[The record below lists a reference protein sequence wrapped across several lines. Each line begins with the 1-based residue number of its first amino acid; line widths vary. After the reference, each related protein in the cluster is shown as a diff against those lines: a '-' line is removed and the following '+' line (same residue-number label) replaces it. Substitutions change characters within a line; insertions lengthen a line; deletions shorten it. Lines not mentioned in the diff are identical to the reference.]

1 MYKITVPAAVWQW
14 DINDTITVEGIE
26 DISKWQVHFATVGD
40 SNALVLEI
48 NPDMTCYIPN
58 QLVELGQAIYA
69 YLYNV
74 EEQRA
79 YTETAV
85 LISVKAR
92 PRPLDYISTP
102 TDVLTWGQLR
112 ADIGTLSQL
121 ATEDKTNLVAAV
133 NELHGDIETASSE
146 IDSIETDMTEQGQNI
161 TAIQSEVEKIKQSIT
176 DINNTD
182 AAQSRQI
189 AQNQQDIDELE
200 QSDTQLTKSVSSL
213 AQTVDKGFE
222 RIQTELDKKQPK
234 GDYITNA
241 VDNLINYYKKTET
254 YTQDEVNALVS
265 GLTHITVQVVNSVA
279 DVTSPNII
287 YLVPAGGTGNDSYD
301 EYLYV
306 NGKPERIGSMRVDL
320 SQYYTKTETYSRAEI
335 DSALSGKQPVGD
347 YATTTALT
355 EGLNTK
361 QPVGNY
367 VTSVNNKTPV
377 NGNVD
382 IGAVSVT
389 AGDGIDISET
399 GVVSV
404 VNPMDDSVVSTEK
417 TWSSAR
423 VSQVLAQSGATKKYG
438 FLWDKVN
445 AKGTR
450 LWDAA
455 GITTDT
461 TNFGHFGSV
470 NPNYDNPFDSIYPWS
485 ERRVCNYDMRVL
497 KTIVA
502 DGYDVLDAVTAW
514 EGEDAFSYDPAE
526 GLGVGVYTPEFW
538 YTAYDTAEGRVFG
551 VSGAPIEGWYYSEPI
566 IAGRWLGVVEQLDGV
581 SVLGCRVGIPTS
593 NAAIGTLHTYAENA
607 SMTID
612 DVYSWDAE
620 TVLQIIEY
628 ANMNTQ
634 LATGNGVSN
643 LYRQNATDLIME
655 DATDST
661 VVKVVAANAAY
672 AIPGAIMDIGASNG
686 GTQVGRRYVIST
698 AADETDETLL
708 CVTLDEP
715 ITVTTANF
723 WSIHGLINVAD
734 AEIGS
739 ASGYIGTNGRCNA
752 YYRGRVTSGNRFQYC
767 LGAHREGQTNKI
779 WIVPT
784 RYQAETVLSLDTSAC
799 INTGCTLPWA
809 EGNAAIGGY
818 IGELALADGIAAF
831 PLCSALGGSSSKP
844 VGDYTY
850 IPAKG
855 GNTVSVLGGYAHDG
869 SYAGRFYAHWAY
881 SRDSSSWN
889 LAASPSTKSSHR
901 GS

>member
-40 SNALVLEI
+40 TAALVIEI
-48 NPDMTCYIPN
+48 RQDMTAYIPN
-58 QLVELGQAIYA
+58 QLVELGTAIYA

-74 EEQRA
+74 REERA

-85 LISVKAR
+85 LIPVNAR
-92 PRPLDYISTP
+92 PKPSDYISEP

-112 ADIGTLSQL
+112 ADIGTLSEL
-121 ATEDKTNLVAAV
+121 LTKDKTNLVAAV
-133 NELHGDIETASSE
+133 NELHGDIKTAYSE
-146 IDSIETDMTEQGQNI
+146 IDSIETTTAEQGQNI

-182 AAQSRQI
+182 TAQSQQI
-189 AQNQQDIDELE
+189 AEHQQDIDELA
-200 QSDTQLTKSVSSL
+200 QSDTQLAKSVSSL
-213 AQTVDKGFE
+213 AQTVDKGFKQV
-222 RIQTELDKKQPK
+222 QTELDKKQPV

-241 VDNLINYYKKTET
+241 VDNLVNYYLKSET
-254 YTQDEVNALVS
+254 YTKDEVKDLIGS
-265 GLTHITVQVVNSVA
+265 LTHINIEVISSID
-279 DVTSPNII
+279 DVTEPNVI
-287 YLVPAGGTGNDSYD
+287 YLVPVSGGESDDYYN
-301 EYLYV
+301 EYILV
-306 NGKPERIGSMRVDL
+306 NGSPELIGSTRVDL
-320 SQYYTKTETYSRAEI
+320 SDYYTREQT
-335 DSALSGKQPVGD
+335 DDL
-347 YATTTALT
+347 
-355 EGLNTK
+355 LNKK

-367 VTSVNNKTPV
+367 VTSVNGNAPDEG
-377 NGNVD
+377 GNVEID
-382 IGAVSVT
+382 VQTYT
-389 AGDGIDISET
+389 AGEGIDISES
-399 GVVSV
+399 GEIAVA
-404 VNPMDDSVVSTEK
+404 NPMDDEQVSAGT

-423 VSQVLAQSGATKKYG
+423 IAGVLEQAGVIRKYG
-438 FLWDKVN
+438 ILWDKVE
-445 AKGTR
+445 ATCTR

-455 GITTDT
+455 SITTTT
-461 TNFGHFGSV
+461 TNFGHFGAV

-485 ERRVCNYDMRVL
+485 ERRVCNYDMRIL

-514 EGEDAFSYDPAE
+514 EGEETFSYDPAE

-581 SVLGCRVGIPTS
+581 SVLGCRVGMPTTDV
-593 NAAIGTLHTYAENA
+593 AIGTLHTYAENA

-620 TVLQIIEY
+620 TVLQIVEY

-634 LATGNGVSN
+634 IATGNGVSS
-643 LYRQNATDLIME
+643 LYRQNAADLIME

-661 VVKVVAANAAY
+661 VVKVVAANAVY
-672 AIPGAIMDIGASNG
+672 AIPGAIMDIGTSYSGA
-686 GTQVGRRYVIST
+686 QVGRRYVIST

-708 CVTLDEP
+708 CVTLNEP
-715 ITVTTANF
+715 VTVTTANF

-739 ASGYIGTNGRCNA
+739 ASGYIGTNRRCNA
-752 YYRGRVTSGNRFQYC
+752 YYRGRVTAGNKFRYC

-784 RYQAETVLSLDTSAC
+784 RYQAETVLSLDTSVC
-799 INTGCTLPWA
+799 IDTGCTLPWA

-818 IGELALADGIAAF
+818 IGELALADSIAAF

-844 VGDYTY
+844 VGDHFY

-855 GNTVSVLGGYAHDG
+855 NNTVSVLGGSMSDG
-869 SYAGRFYAHWAY
+869 SAVGRFCAY
-881 SRDSSSWN
+881 WYCSRGSSSWQI
-889 LAASPSTKSSHR
+889 AASPSTKTALRS
-901 GS
+901 

>member
-1 MYKITVPAAVWQW
+1 MYKITVPVAVWQW
-14 DINDTITVEGIE
+14 DINDTIAVEGIE
-26 DISKWQVHFATVGD
+26 DISKWQVHFASTGD

-74 EEQRA
+74 DEQRA

-102 TDVLTWGQLR
+102 TEVLTWGELR
-112 ADIGTLSQL
+112 ADIGAL
-121 ATEDKTNLVAAV
+121 ADLMTDSKSSLVVAV
-133 NELHGDIETASSE
+133 NELHSDIETAHSE
-146 IDSIETDMTEQGQNI
+146 IDNIETAMTEQDQSI
-161 TAIQSEVEKIKQSIT
+161 TTIQSEIEKIEQSIT
-176 DINNTD
+176 NISNTD
-182 AAQSRQI
+182 KSQSQQI
-189 AQNQQDIDELE
+189 AQNQQGIDK
-200 QSDTQLTKSVSSL
+200 LT
-213 AQTVDKGFE
+213 QTVDKGFKQ
-222 RIQTELDKKQPK
+222 ISAELDTKQPK

-241 VDNLINYYKKTET
+241 VDNLVNYYKKTET

-320 SQYYTKTETYSRAEI
+320 SQYYTKSETYSRAEI
-335 DSALSGKQPVGD
+335 DSALSGKQPIGD

-404 VNPMDDSVVSTEK
+404 ANPMDDSVVSAKK

-423 VSQVLAQSGATKKYG
+423 VSQVLAQAGATKKYG

-470 NPNYDNPFDSIYPWS
+470 NPAYDNPFDSIYPWS
-485 ERRVCNYDMRVL
+485 ERRVCNYDMRIL

-514 EGEDAFSYDPAE
+514 EGEDSFSYDPAE
-526 GLGVGVYTPEFW
+526 GLAVGVYTPEFW

-551 VSGAPIEGWYYSEPI
+551 VSGAPIEGWIYSEPI
-566 IAGRWLGVVEQLDGV
+566 ISGRWLGVVEQLDGV

-593 NAAIGTLHTYAENA
+593 NVTIGTLHTYAENA
-607 SMTID
+607 NMTID

-620 TVLQIIEY
+620 TVLQIVEY

-634 LATGNGVSN
+634 IATGNGVSS
-643 LYRQNATDLIME
+643 LYRQNVTDLIME

-661 VVKVVAANAAY
+661 VVKVVAANATY
-672 AIPGAIMDIGASNG
+672 AIPGAIIDIGTSSG
-686 GTQVGRRYVIST
+686 GSQVARRYVVSA
-698 AADETDETLL
+698 AADEANETLL
-708 CVTLDEP
+708 CITLNEP
-715 ITVTTANF
+715 VTVTTSNY

-734 AEIGS
+734 EEIGS
-739 ASGYIGTNGRCNA
+739 MSGYIGTNGKCNT
-752 YYRGRVTSGNRFQYC
+752 YYRGKVSFGNKFIYV
-767 LGAHREGQTNKI
+767 LGAWQEGLTNHI
-779 WIVPT
+779 WIT
-784 RYQAETVLSLDTSAC
+784 KSRYDAETIISLDTSSC
-799 INTGCTLPWA
+799 VDTGLILPW
-809 EGNAAIGGY
+809 GDGDTAIGGY
-818 IGELALADGIAAF
+818 INELGLVDGLAAAPFCIALDGSNAN
-831 PLCSALGGSSSKP
+831 P
-844 VGDYTY
+844 VGDYCY
-850 IPAKG
+850 VPAKSTTNHVLFAG
-855 GNTVSVLGGYAHDG
+855 GHAFNG
-869 SYAGRFYAHWAY
+869 SLVGRFYAYWY
-881 SRDSSSWN
+881 GVRGSSFWN
-889 LAASPSTKSSHR
+889 LSASPSSKTSRR
-901 GS
+901 GVRGVSP

>member
-1 MYKITVPAAVWQW
+1 MYKITPPCKVWQW

-26 DISKWQVHFATVGD
+26 DISKWQVHFASTGD

-92 PRPLDYISTP
+92 PRPLDYISIP

-112 ADIGTLSQL
+112 ADIGTLSEL
-121 ATEDKTNLVAAV
+121 LTEDKTNLVAAV
-133 NELHGDIETASSE
+133 NELHGDIETASGE

-161 TAIQSEVEKIKQSIT
+161 TAIQTKIKKIEQSIT
-176 DINNTD
+176 DINDIDT
-182 AAQSRQI
+182 AQSQAI
-189 AQNQQDIDELE
+189 SQAQEDIDELA

-213 AQTVDKGFE
+213 AQTVGKGFE
-222 RIQTELDKKQPK
+222 RIQTELDKKQPV

-241 VDNLINYYKKTET
+241 VDNLVNYYLKSET
-254 YTQDEVNALVS
+254 YTRSEVKELIGS
-265 GLTHITVQVVNSVA
+265 LTHINIKVVSSID
-279 DVTSPNII
+279 DVTEPNVI
-287 YLVPAGGTGNDSYD
+287 YLVPVNSGKSDDYYN
-301 EYLYV
+301 EYILV
-306 NGKPERIGSMRVDL
+306 NGSPELIGNTRVDL
-320 SQYYTKTETYSRAEI
+320 SDYYTREQTN
-335 DSALSGKQPVGD
+335 DL
-347 YATTTALT
+347 
-355 EGLNTK
+355 LNGK

-367 VTSVNNKTPV
+367 VTSVNGSAPDEG
-377 NGNVD
+377 GNVSID
-382 IGAVSVT
+382 VQTYT
-389 AGDGIDISET
+389 AGEGIDISDS
-399 GVVSV
+399 GVIAVA
-404 VNPMDDSVVSTEK
+404 NPMDDGRVSTK
-417 TWSSAR
+417 TTWSSAR
-423 VSQVLAQSGATKKYG
+423 VTEVLERAGTIKKYG
-438 FLWDKVN
+438 ILWDKVE
-445 AKGTR
+445 ATCTR

-461 TNFGHFGSV
+461 SNFGHFGAV

-485 ERRVCNYDMRVL
+485 ERRVCNYDMRIL

-514 EGEDAFSYDPAE
+514 EGEETFSYDPAE

-593 NAAIGTLHTYAENA
+593 NVAVGTLHTYAKNA

-620 TVLQIIEY
+620 TVLQIVEY

-634 LATGNGVSN
+634 IATGNGVSSP
-643 LYRQNATDLIME
+643 YRQNATDLIME

-672 AIPGAIMDIGASNG
+672 AIPGAIMDIGTSSG

-715 ITVTTANF
+715 VTVTTANF

-752 YYRGRVTSGNRFQYC
+752 YYRGRVTAGNKFRYC
-767 LGAHREGQTNKI
+767 LGAHREGQINKI

-784 RYQAETVLSLDTSAC
+784 RYQAETVLSLDTSVC
-799 INTGCTLPWA
+799 IDTGCTLPWA

-844 VGDYTY
+844 VGDYAY

-855 GNTVSVLGGYAHDG
+855 RNTVSVLGGNANDG
-869 SYAGRFYAHWAY
+869 SGGGRFYAHWGCT
-881 SRDSSSWN
+881 RGSSSWS

>member
-14 DINDTITVEGIE
+14 DINDTVTVEGIE

-112 ADIGTLSQL
+112 ADIGTLSEL
-121 ATEDKTNLVAAV
+121 LTKDKTNLVAAV
-133 NELHGDIETASSE
+133 NELHGDIETAYSD
-146 IDSIETDMTEQGQNI
+146 IDSVETTVTGQGLSI
-161 TAIQSEVEKIKQSIT
+161 TAIKSEIKEIEQSIT
-176 DINNTD
+176 DINDIDT
-182 AAQSRQI
+182 AQSQAI
-189 AQNQQDIDELE
+189 SQAQQDIDELE

-213 AQTVDKGFE
+213 AQTVGKGFE
-222 RIQTELDKKQPK
+222 RIQKELDKKQPV

-241 VDNLINYYKKTET
+241 VDNLVNYYLKSET
-254 YTQDEVNALVS
+254 YTRDEVNDLVGS
-265 GLTHITVQVVNSVA
+265 MTHINIKIVSSID
-279 DVTSPNII
+279 DVTEPNVI
-287 YLVPAGGTGNDSYD
+287 YLVPVSGGEADDYYN
-301 EYLYV
+301 EYILV
-306 NGKPERIGSMRVDL
+306 NGNPELIGNTRVDL
-320 SQYYTKTETYSRAEI
+320 SNYYTRKQTDDLLDE
-335 DSALSGKQPVGD
+335 KQPIGS
-347 YATTTALT
+347 
-355 EGLNTK
+355 
-361 QPVGNY
+361 Y
-367 VTSVNNKTPV
+367 VTSVNGTAPDKG
-377 NGNVD
+377 GNVEID
-382 IGAVSVT
+382 VQTYT
-389 AGDGIDISET
+389 AGDGIGISESGEIAVT
-399 GVVSV
+399 
-404 VNPMDDSVVSTEK
+404 NPMDDEQVSETT

-423 VSQVLAQSGATKKYG
+423 ITETLERAGTIKKYG
-438 FLWDKVN
+438 ILWDKVE
-445 AKGTR
+445 ATCTR

-455 GITTDT
+455 SITTDT
-461 TNFGHFGSV
+461 SNFGHFGTV
-470 NPNYDNPFDSIYPWS
+470 NPNYDNPFDDIYPWS
-485 ERRVCNYDMRVL
+485 ERRLCNYDMRIL

-514 EGEDAFSYDPAE
+514 EGEETFSYNPAE

-581 SVLGCRVGIPTS
+581 SVLGCRVGIPAS
-593 NAAIGTLHTYAENA
+593 NVAVGTLHTYVENA
-607 SMTID
+607 NMTID

-620 TVLQIIEY
+620 TVLQIVEY

-634 LATGNGVSN
+634 AATGNGVSD
-643 LYRQNATDLIME
+643 LHRQNAADLIME
-655 DATDST
+655 DATNST
-661 VVKVVAANAAY
+661 VVKVVAANASN
-672 AIPGAIMDIGASNG
+672 AIPGAIMDIGTSNG

-715 ITVTTANF
+715 VTVTTANF

-752 YYRGRVTSGNRFQYC
+752 YYRGRVTAGNKFQYC
-767 LGAHREGQTNKI
+767 LGVYREGQTNKI

-784 RYQAETVLSLDTSAC
+784 RYQAETVLSLDTSVC
-799 INTGCTLPWA
+799 IDTGCTLPWA

-831 PLCSALGGSSSKP
+831 PLCSALGGSSAKP
-844 VGDYTY
+844 VGDYIY

-855 GNTVSVLGGYAHDG
+855 SNTVSVLGGNAGGG
-869 SYAGRFYAHWAY
+869 SDDGRFYAYWGY
-881 SRDSSSWN
+881 SRGSSDWY
-889 LAASPSTKSSHR
+889 LAASPSTKTALRS
-901 GS
+901 

>member
-14 DINDTITVEGIE
+14 DINDTIAVEGIE

-112 ADIGTLSQL
+112 ADIGALTDLMTDS
-121 ATEDKTNLVAAV
+121 KSSLVAAV
-133 NELHGDIETASSE
+133 NELHGDIETAYSD
-146 IDSIETDMTEQGQNI
+146 IDSIETTVTGQGQSI
-161 TAIQSEVEKIKQSIT
+161 TAIKSEIKEIEQSIT
-176 DINNTD
+176 DINDIDT
-182 AAQSRQI
+182 AQSQAI
-189 AQNQQDIDELE
+189 SQAQKDIDALE

-213 AQTVDKGFE
+213 AQTVDEGFKQV
-222 RIQTELDKKQPK
+222 QTELDKKQPA
-234 GDYITNA
+234 GDYITVA

-287 YLVPAGGTGNDSYD
+287 YLVPAGGTGNDRYD

-335 DSALSGKQPVGD
+335 DSALSSKQPVGD

-382 IGAVSVT
+382 IDAVSVT

-461 TNFGHFGSV
+461 SNFGHFGAV
-470 NPNYDNPFDSIYPWS
+470 NPNYDNPFDDIYPWS

-514 EGEDAFSYDPAE
+514 EGEETFSYDPAE

-538 YTAYDTAEGRVFG
+538 YTAYDTSEGRVFG

-581 SVLGCRVGIPTS
+581 SVLGCRVGIPS
-593 NAAIGTLHTYAENA
+593 ADISCGTLHEYADNFG
-607 SMTID
+607 MTID

-620 TVLQIIEY
+620 TVLQIVEY
-628 ANMNTQ
+628 ASMNTQ
-634 LATGNGVSN
+634 AATGNGVSN

-655 DATDST
+655 DATNST
-661 VVKVVAANAAY
+661 VVKVVAANASN
-672 AIPGAIMDIGASNG
+672 AIPGAIIDIGTSNG
-686 GTQVGRRYVIST
+686 GSQVARRYVVST
-698 AADETDETLL
+698 AADEANETLL
-708 CVTLDEP
+708 CITLNEP
-715 ITVTTANF
+715 VTVTTSNY
-723 WSIHGLINVAD
+723 WLIHGLINVAD
-734 AEIGS
+734 EEIGS
-739 ASGYIGTNGRCNA
+739 MSGYIGTNGKCNT
-752 YYRGRVTSGNRFQYC
+752 YYRGKVSFGNKFVYV
-767 LGAHREGQTNKI
+767 LGAWQEGQTNHI
-779 WIVPT
+779 WIT
-784 RYQAETVLSLDTSAC
+784 KSRYEAETIISLDTSSC
-799 INTGCTLPWA
+799 VDTGLILPR
-809 EGNAAIGGY
+809 GDGDTAIGGY
-818 IGELALADGIAAF
+818 INELGLVDGLAAAPF
-831 PLCSALGGSSSKP
+831 CISLTGSNTNP
-844 VGDYTY
+844 VGDYCY
-850 IPAKG
+850 IPAKSTTNHVIIAG
-855 GNTVSVLGGYAHDG
+855 GRATSG
-869 SYAGRFYAHWAY
+869 SYNGRFYAYWY
-881 SRDSSSWN
+881 SVRGSSTWS
-889 LAASPSTKSSHR
+889 LSASPSSKTALRS
-901 GS
+901 

>member
-1 MYKITVPAAVWQW
+1 MPKITPPCKVWQW
-14 DINDTITVEGIE
+14 DINDTVTVEGIE

-146 IDSIETDMTEQGQNI
+146 IDSIETTTTEQGQNI

-182 AAQSRQI
+182 TAQSQQI

-213 AQTVDKGFE
+213 AQTVDKGFKQV
-222 RIQTELDKKQPK
+222 QTELDKKQPV

-241 VDNLINYYKKTET
+241 VDNLINYYKKSET
-254 YTQDEVNALVS
+254 YTQSEVNALVGS
-265 GLTHITVQVVNSVA
+265 LTRIDIKVVSSID
-279 DVTSPNII
+279 DVTEPNVI
-287 YLVPAGGTGNDSYD
+287 YLVPASSGESGDYYN
-301 EYLYV
+301 EYILV
-306 NGKPERIGSMRVDL
+306 NGSPELIGNTRVDL
-320 SQYYTKTETYSRAEI
+320 SDYYTKAQTN
-335 DSALSGKQPVGD
+335 DLLNKKQPIGS
-347 YATTTALT
+347 
-355 EGLNTK
+355 
-361 QPVGNY
+361 Y
-367 VTSVNNKTPV
+367 VTSVNGNAPDEG
-377 NGNVD
+377 GNVSID
-382 IGAVSVT
+382 VQTYT
-389 AGDGIDISET
+389 AGEGIDISESGEIAVT
-399 GVVSV
+399 
-404 VNPMDDSVVSTEK
+404 NPMDDKQVSETT

-423 VSQVLAQSGATKKYG
+423 IAGVLEQAGVVRKYG
-438 FLWDKVN
+438 ILWDKVE
-445 AKGTR
+445 ATCTR

-461 TNFGHFGSV
+461 SNFGHFGAV
-470 NPNYDNPFDSIYPWS
+470 NPNYNNPFDSIYPWS

-514 EGEDAFSYDPAE
+514 EGEDTFSYDPAE

-593 NAAIGTLHTYAENA
+593 NVPVGTLHTYAENA
-607 SMTID
+607 NMTID

-620 TVLQIIEY
+620 TVLQIVEY

-634 LATGNGVSN
+634 VATGNGVSN

-655 DATDST
+655 DATNTT

-672 AIPGAIMDIGASNG
+672 AIPGAIMDIGTSGG

-715 ITVTTANF
+715 VTVTTANF

-752 YYRGRVTSGNRFQYC
+752 YYRGRVMAGNRFQYC

-779 WIVPT
+779 WIVPS
-784 RYQAETVLSLDTSAC
+784 RYQAETVLSLDTSVC
-799 INTGCTLPWA
+799 IDTGCTLPWA

-831 PLCSALGGSSSKP
+831 PLCSELGGSSSKP
-844 VGDYTY
+844 VGDYAY
-850 IPAKG
+850 MPAKG
-855 GNTVSVLGGYAHDG
+855 GNTVSVLGGHAYSG
-869 SYAGRFYAHWAY
+869 SRVGRFYAGWNY
-881 SRDSSSWN
+881 SRGSSPWN

>member
-1 MYKITVPAAVWQW
+1 MPKITPPCKVWQW

-26 DISKWQVHFATVGD
+26 NVSEWQVHFATVGD
-40 SNALVLEI
+40 TTALVIEI
-48 NPDMTCYIPN
+48 HQDMTAYIPN
-58 QLVELGQAIYA
+58 QLVELGTAIYA

-74 EEQRA
+74 REERA

-85 LISVKAR
+85 LIPVNTR
-92 PRPLDYISTP
+92 PKPSDYISEP

-121 ATEDKTNLVAAV
+121 ATEDKTSLVAAV
-133 NELHGDIETASSE
+133 NELHGDI
-146 IDSIETDMTEQGQNI
+146 DSIETTTTEQEQSI
-161 TAIQSEVEKIKQSIT
+161 TAIQSGIKKIERSIT
-176 DINNTD
+176 DINSTD
-182 AAQSRQI
+182 TAQSQQI
-189 AQNQQDIDELE
+189 KQNQQDIDKLA
-200 QSDTQLTKSVSSL
+200 QSDTQLAKSVSSL
-213 AQTVDKGFE
+213 AQTVDKGFKQV
-222 RIQTELDKKQPK
+222 QTELDKKQPV
-234 GDYITNA
+234 GDYIT
-241 VDNLINYYKKTET
+241 
-254 YTQDEVNALVS
+254 S
-265 GLTHITVQVVNSVA
+265 
-279 DVTSPNII
+279 
-287 YLVPAGGTGNDSYD
+287 
-301 EYLYV
+301 V
-306 NGKPERIGSMRVDL
+306 NGTTPDEGGNV
-320 SQYYTKTETYSRAEI
+320 EI
-335 DSALSGKQPVGD
+335 DVQT
-347 YATTTALT
+347 Y
-355 EGLNTK
+355 
-361 QPVGNY
+361 
-367 VTSVNNKTPV
+367 
-377 NGNVD
+377 
-382 IGAVSVT
+382 T
-389 AGDGIDISET
+389 AGDGIDISESGEIAVT
-399 GVVSV
+399 
-404 VNPMDDSVVSTEK
+404 NPMDDGVVSPAT

-423 VSQVLAQSGATKKYG
+423 IVGELEKAGVFRKCGI
-438 FLWDKVN
+438 LWDKVK
-445 AKGTR
+445 ATCTR

-461 TNFGHFGSV
+461 SNFGHFGTV
-470 NPNYDNPFDSIYPWS
+470 NPNYDNPFDDIYPWS

-526 GLGVGVYTPEFW
+526 GLGVGVYTPKFW

-551 VSGAPIEGWYYSEPI
+551 VSGAPIKGWYYSEPI

-593 NAAIGTLHTYAENA
+593 SVAIGTLHTYAENA

-634 LATGNGVSN
+634 IATGDGVSS
-643 LYRQNATDLIME
+643 LYRENATDLIME

-672 AIPGAIMDIGASNG
+672 AIPGAIMDIGTSKG
-686 GTQVGRRYVIST
+686 GMQVGRRYVIST

-715 ITVTTANF
+715 VTVTTANF

-752 YYRGRVTSGNRFQYC
+752 YYRGRATAGNKFQYC
-767 LGAHREGQTNKI
+767 LGAHREGQINKI

-784 RYQAETVLSLDTSAC
+784 RYQAETVLSLDTSVC
-799 INTGCTLPWA
+799 IDTGCTLPWA

-844 VGDYTY
+844 VGDYAY

-855 GNTVSVLGGYAHDG
+855 RNTVSVLGGHASSG
-869 SYAGRFYAHWAY
+869 SGVGRFYAYWSY
-881 SRDSSSWN
+881 LRVSSSWS
-889 LAASPSTKSSHR
+889 LAASPSTKTALRS
-901 GS
+901 

>member
-1 MYKITVPAAVWQW
+1 MQVKKLIKIIPPCKVWQW
-14 DINDTITVEGIE
+14 DINDTVTISGIE
-26 DISKWQVHFATVGD
+26 NISEWTVHYAKAGD
-40 SNALVLEI
+40 DTAMVIEI
-48 NPDMTCYIPN
+48 QPDMTAYIPN
-58 QLVELGQAIYA
+58 QLVELGAAIYA

-74 EEQRA
+74 REERA
-79 YTETAV
+79 YTKTAI
-85 LISVKAR
+85 LIPVSAR
-92 PRPLDYISTP
+92 PKPNDYISEP

-121 ATEDKTNLVAAV
+121 VTEDKTNLVEAV
-133 NELHGDIETASSE
+133 NELHRNIETAHSE
-146 IDSIETDMTEQGQNI
+146 IDNIETAMTEQDQSI
-161 TAIQSEVEKIKQSIT
+161 TTIQSEIEKIEQSIT
-176 DINNTD
+176 NISNTD
-182 AAQSRQI
+182 KSQSQQI
-189 AQNQQDIDELE
+189 AQNQQGIDK
-200 QSDTQLTKSVSSL
+200 LT
-213 AQTVDKGFE
+213 QTVDKGFKQ
-222 RIQTELDKKQPK
+222 ISAELDTKQPK

-241 VDNLINYYKKTET
+241 VDNLVNYYKKTET

-279 DVTSPNII
+279 DVTQPNII
-287 YLVPAGGTGNDSYD
+287 YLVPTGGTGNDSYD

-320 SQYYTKTETYSRAEI
+320 SQYYTKSETYSRAEI
-335 DSALSGKQPVGD
+335 DSALSGKQPIGD

-382 IGAVSVT
+382 IDAVSVT

-404 VNPMDDSVVSTEK
+404 VNPMDDSVVSAEK

-470 NPNYDNPFDSIYPWS
+470 NPAYDNPFDSIYPWS
-485 ERRVCNYDMRVL
+485 ERRVCNYDMRIL

-514 EGEDAFSYDPAE
+514 EGEDTFSYDPAE

-593 NAAIGTLHTYAENA
+593 NVAIGTLHTYAENA
-607 SMTID
+607 NMTID

-620 TVLQIIEY
+620 TVLQIVEY

-634 LATGNGVSN
+634 IATGNGVSG
-643 LYRQNATDLIME
+643 LYRQNVTDLIME
-655 DATDST
+655 DATEST

-672 AIPGAIMDIGASNG
+672 VVPGAIMDIGTSNG
-686 GTQVGRRYVIST
+686 GMQVGRRYVIST
-698 AADETDETLL
+698 AADETDDTLL

-715 ITVTTANF
+715 VTVTTAIF
-723 WSIHGLINVAD
+723 WSIHGLINAAD

-752 YYRGRVTSGNRFQYC
+752 YYRGRIAAGNRFRYC
-767 LGAHREGQTNKI
+767 LGAHREGRTNKI

-784 RYQAETVLSLDTSAC
+784 RYQAETVLSLDTSVC
-799 INTGCTLPWA
+799 IDTGCTLPWA
-809 EGNAAIGGY
+809 EGDAYVDGY
-818 IGELALADGIAAF
+818 ISELALADGIAAF

-844 VGDYTY
+844 VGDYTN

-855 GNTVSVLGGYAHDG
+855 SNTVSALGGCAHNDSG
-869 SYAGRFYAHWAY
+869 AGRFYAFWGCL
-881 SRDSSSWN
+881 RGSSDWD